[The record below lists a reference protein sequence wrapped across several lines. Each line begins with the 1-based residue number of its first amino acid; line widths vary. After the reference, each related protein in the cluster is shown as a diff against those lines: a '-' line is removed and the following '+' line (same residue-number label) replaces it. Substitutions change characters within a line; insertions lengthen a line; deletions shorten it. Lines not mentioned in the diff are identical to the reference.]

1 MSRVGKVPIEIPKA
15 VKIALQGNS
24 INVEGP
30 NGKLSLN
37 IHHRIKAEA
46 KDSQLIVK
54 RPSDLKSDMALHGLM
69 RNLIFN
75 MVKGVTEGFQKELE
89 IQGVGYKAQLKGK
102 ELVLNLGFSHQIEFP
117 IPEGIT
123 IEAPKPTQ
131 LVVKGADKQLVGET
145 AAKIRR
151 FYPPEPYKGKGIR
164 YKGEY
169 VRRKAGKAV
178 A

>member
-1 MSRVGKVPIEIPKA
+1 MSRIGKMPIEIPKG
-15 VKIALQGNS
+15 VKVALTDNS
-24 INVEGP
+24 VSIEGP

-37 IHHRIKAEA
+37 IHSRMKVDVADN
-46 KDSQLIVK
+46 KIVVT
-54 RPSDLKSDMALHGLM
+54 RPSDSKLDMALHGLT
-69 RNLIFN
+69 RSLVFN
-75 MVKGVTEGFQKELE
+75 MAKGVTEGFQKELE

-123 IEAPKPTQ
+123 IETPKPTQ